1 MSPDPCADPVKI
13 LHALCRDLGSRRVE
27 YPFLE
32 WGIVR
37 ITGDMGIN
45 LRYPTWPKK
54 FPSKKNKKCNEAPS
68 AAKRRFFIRF
78 QARIPGPPGPGI
90 LGGVKIFWG
99 GPARIYI
106 SRHPQPPAKYIRFS
120 GISQSLYTRIM
131 KINNWTGCL
140 DLGYN
145 GTMTSIYK
153 NGLDLTYLRGQ
164 VIALMKLNANI
175 QTTINKLE
183 EEIKEKEG
191 ENEK

>member
-1 MSPDPCADPVKI
+1 
-13 LHALCRDLGSRRVE
+13 
-27 YPFLE
+27 
-32 WGIVR
+32 
-37 ITGDMGIN
+37 
-45 LRYPTWPKK
+45 
-54 FPSKKNKKCNEAPS
+54 
-68 AAKRRFFIRF
+68 
-78 QARIPGPPGPGI
+78 
-90 LGGVKIFWG
+90 
-99 GPARIYI
+99 
-106 SRHPQPPAKYIRFS
+106 
-120 GISQSLYTRIM
+120 M